1 MLAIGKTW
9 MAKKEVVDEAGRDW
23 FVVDA
28 DGHIVGRLATQ
39 IATILMGKHKPTY
52 TPHVD
57 TGDFVVVINASKIR
71 VTGTRLVD
79 KKYYSHSLHNGG
91 LRTVALNELLV
102 KDPERVIRQ
111 AVWGM
116 IPKGPLG
123 RKMIKKL
130 KVYGGIRHDNA
141 SQNPQ
146 PMQVAL

>member
-1 MLAIGKTW
+1 
-9 MAKKEVVDEAGRDW
+9 MAKPAEARAAQKW
-23 FVVDA
+23 HLVDA
-28 DGHIVGRLATQ
+28 EGQTLGRLASQ
-39 IATILMGKHKPTY
+39 IAKVVMGKHKPTY

-57 TGDFVVVINASKIR
+57 TGDFVVVINASKIK

-91 LRTVALNELLV
+91 LRTVPLNELLV

-130 KVYGGIRHDNA
+130 KVYGGAQHENSA
-141 SQNPQ
+141 QNPQ
-146 PMQVAL
+146 PMQISA

>member
-1 MLAIGKTW
+1 
-9 MAKKEVVDEAGRDW
+9 MAKPAEARASQKW
-23 FVVDA
+23 HLVDA
-28 DGHIVGRLATQ
+28 EGQTLGRLASQ
-39 IATILMGKHKPTY
+39 IAKVVMGKHKPTY

-57 TGDFVVVINASKIR
+57 TGDFVVVINASKIK

-91 LRTVALNELLV
+91 LRTVSLNELLV

-130 KVYGGIRHDNA
+130 KVYGGTKHDNLA
-141 SQNPQ
+141 QNPQ
-146 PMQVAL
+146 PMQVAA

>member
-1 MLAIGKTW
+1 
-9 MAKKEVVDEAGRDW
+9 MAKPAEARASQKW
-23 FVVDA
+23 HLIDA
-28 DGHIVGRLATQ
+28 EGQTLGRLASQ
-39 IATILMGKHKPTY
+39 IAKVVMGKHKPTY

-57 TGDFVVVINASKIR
+57 TGDFVVVINASKIK

-91 LRTVALNELLV
+91 LRTVPLNELLV

-130 KVYGGIRHDNA
+130 KVYGGTKHDNLA
-141 SQNPQ
+141 QNPQ
-146 PMQVAL
+146 PMQVAA